1 MLKCWQLGR
10 KVSVF
15 LWATL
20 IFFAFPYKAFAV
32 DPQDVWVIAIDA
44 GHGGQDP
51 GAIGRR
57 LKVKEKDVTFAIA
70 KDLQLLLKKD
80 PHFRPVLTRTGNYFI
95 SVPKRSEIARK
106 HKAQYLISI
115 HADSTARNSSARGAS
130 VWVLSNKR
138 ASSEMGRWLEDHEKR
153 SELLGGAGEV
163 FANYNEKYLNK
174 TLLDLQFRHSQFVGY
189 ELGKL
194 VLSQLKK
201 ITPLSRK
208 EPQHASLGVLRS
220 PDIPSI
226 LVETGFLSNPTEE
239 RLLRSSR
246 YRKKIAQAIYQSLR
260 VYYAQQMAIQLKQ
273 RAEQAKLH
281 QATLVDSGKR
291 YKVRKGD
298 TLSRIASRYHISV
311 SDLKTINK
319 LRNNNIWVG
328 QSLIIPSKQANAT
341 SSTAK
346 PDAFSILEKLPEKAT
361 ATKKIAVP
369 AVYVVRKGDTLFGI
383 AKRFN
388 LSVVEI
394 KRKNP
399 LLKKRTLFSG
409 QQLRLR

>member
-1 MLKCWQLGR
+1 MLKCWHLKQKICVG
-10 KVSVF
+10 
-15 LWATL
+15 LWLTL
-20 IFFAFPYKAFAV
+20 IFFSFPFNALAV
-32 DPQDVWVIAIDA
+32 APQDVWVIAIDA

-70 KDLQLLLKKD
+70 KDLQRLLKKD

-194 VLSQLKK
+194 VLAQLKK

-226 LVETGFLSNPTEE
+226 LVETGFLSNATEE
-239 RLLRSSR
+239 RLLRTSR
-246 YRKKIAQAIYQSLR
+246 YRQKIANAIYQSLR

-273 RAEQAKLH
+273 RAEQANV
-281 QATLVDSGKR
+281 QQGQT
-291 YKVRKGD
+291 YTVRKGD
-298 TLSRIASRYHISV
+298 TLSGIARRYKMSLTQLKSLNNLKSNALRIGQ
-311 SDLKTINK
+311 K
-319 LRNNNIWVG
+319 LVVT
-328 QSLIIPSKQANAT
+328 PKVV
-341 SSTAK
+341 TAK
-346 PDAFSILEKLPEKAT
+346 TDAFAILDQLPNAKT
-361 ATKKIAVP
+361 SPNIP
-369 AVYVVRKGDTLFGI
+369 AVYVARKGDTLFGI

-388 LSVVEI
+388 LSVATL
-394 KRKNP
+394 KAKNP
-399 LLKKRTLFSG
+399 LLKKRTLFIG
-409 QQLRLR
+409 QRLHLR